1 MLLLH
6 VFIYIYTRN
15 LHWWNWSCQR
25 YDLHLNFLWQFP
37 HLQIWRKYL
46 YSICCPRYPSKK
58 LIVDCWWVRETLH
71 VISIQLLVAKHHF
84 NLPIFQADILISDTM
99 GRKKGAGHYIICSSH
114 EVSVEAT
121 RVTFFRPQ
129 GCNIPEGMAEGMVR
143 VWGMWCSAAWE
154 CMEDDRDTAW
164 CHLIHSCL
172 TAINDS
178 QHWTWA

>member
-25 YDLHLNFLWQFP
+25 YDLHLNSLWQFP

-71 VISIQLLVAKHHF
+71 VISIQLLVANHHF
-84 NLPIFQADILISDTM
+84 NLPTFQADILISDTM
-99 GRKKGAGHYIICSSH
+99 GRRKGAGHYIICGSH

-129 GCNIPEGMAEGMVR
+129 GCVTYPRKWQRAW
-143 VWGMWCSAAWE
+143 WGCGASGAQLPGSAWRMTEIQLGA
-154 CMEDDRDTAW
+154 TSS
-164 CHLIHSCL
+164 IHV
-172 TAINDS
+172 
-178 QHWTWA
+178 